1 MQTRI
6 NVMKMKF
13 AFTAPVC
20 LCIGLFTL
28 VSCGKKNFLDQTET
42 TNLDEQTV
50 FSDSARTVAF
60 LTNIY
65 IDIGFAESAT
75 RFGNG
80 GLDASCDEA
89 EPQKSATVTT
99 SIQFATG
106 TVNPSIISAD
116 AWNTPYTNIRRVNQL
131 LKHLPGSPI
140 PSYIRNVMS
149 AEARFLRAWYYA
161 DLLKHYGGIPLI
173 GDSVY
178 NVEDKIPAV
187 RNSYKE
193 CVDYIISECDAAAA
207 VLPLVRIR
215 EDYGRASGGAAMALK
230 ARVLLYAAS
239 PLFNGGGINKADAAT
254 CYPDNVPERW
264 KLAADAA
271 AAVMNTAAYSLN
283 EDNATAPGYG
293 FYKVFTLR
301 VNPEYILA
309 KMQGG
314 NRELESAWQPP
325 SRNGAQGGFPYQD
338 FVDAFGMANGKA
350 ITDPSSGYD
359 AANPYSNRDPRLAY
373 SVIRDQ
379 TPLIQNTGLK
389 EPVNIF
395 LGPDGKGVSQD
406 AVHAGTPTGYYTNK
420 MLDENIAANFIH
432 GSQRCFPLMRYAE
445 VLLNYAEAQNEYAGP
460 VAEVYNAVGL
470 VRKRAGLLPYELPAG
485 LSKEQM
491 REAIHA
497 ERRVEL
503 AFEGHRFWDV
513 RRWKIAA
520 QTENKQMTG
529 MEVRRNGA
537 NVTYTIF
544 PVRKHN
550 FRDAMYL
557 WAIPQGETAKSP
569 ELKQNPSW

>member
-178 NVEDKIPAV
+178 KVEDKIPAV

-193 CVDYIISECDAAAA
+193 CVDYIVSECDAAAA

-239 PLFNGGGINKADAAT
+239 PLFNGGGINKEDAAT

-325 SRNGAQGGFPYQD
+325 SRNGAQGGFPYQG

-460 VAEVYNAVGL
+460 VAEVYNAVAL

-529 MEVRRNGA
+529 MEVKRNGA

>member
-20 LCIGLFTL
+20 LCIGIFTL

-140 PSYIRNVMS
+140 PSHIRNVMS

-178 NVEDKIPAV
+178 KVEDKIPAV

-193 CVDYIISECDAAAA
+193 CVDYIVSECDAAAA

-283 EDNATAPGYG
+283 EDNTTAPGYG

-460 VAEVYNAVGL
+460 VAEVYNAVAL
-470 VRKRAGLLPYELPAG
+470 VRKRAGLSPYELPAG

>member
-1 MQTRI
+1 
-6 NVMKMKF
+6 MKF
-13 AFTAPVC
+13 TFAAPAC
-20 LCIGLFTL
+20 LCLGMFILT
-28 VSCGKKNFLDQTET
+28 SCGKKNFLDQTET
-42 TNLDEQTV
+42 TNLNEQTV

-65 IDIGFAESAT
+65 LDIGFAESAT

-80 GLDASCDEA
+80 GLDAACDEA

-106 TVNPSIISAD
+106 TVNPSIISGD
-116 AWNTPYTNIRRVNQL
+116 AWNTPYTNIRKVNQL
-131 LKHLPGSPI
+131 LKHLPGAPI
-140 PSYIRNVMS
+140 PTHIRNAM
-149 AEARFLRAWYYA
+149 AGEARFLRAWYYA
-161 DLLKHYGGIPLI
+161 ILLKHYGGVPLI

-178 NVEDKIPAV
+178 DVQDKIPAT
-187 RNSYKE
+187 RNTYKE
-193 CVDYIISECDAAAA
+193 CVDYIVSECDAVAGS
-207 VLPLVRIR
+207 LPLVRIR
-215 EDYGRASGGAAMALK
+215 EDYGRASGGAALALK
-230 ARVLLYAAS
+230 ARVLLFAAS
-239 PLFNGGGINKADAAT
+239 PLFNGGGIEQGNETAAYPTAD
-254 CYPDNVPERW
+254 PERW

-271 AAVMNTAAYSLN
+271 LAVMNTAAYSLN
-283 EDNATAPGYG
+283 EDNATSPGYG
-293 FYKVFTLR
+293 FYKLFTLR

-325 SRNGAQGGFPYQD
+325 SRNGAKGGFPYQD

-350 ITDPSSGYD
+350 ITDPASGYD
-359 AANPYSNRDPRLAY
+359 ANNPYNGRDPRLAY

-379 TPLIQNTGLK
+379 MPLIQNTGLK
-389 EPVNIF
+389 EPVNIY

-406 AVHAGTPTGYYTNK
+406 AVHSGTPTGYYTNK

-432 GSQRCFPLMRYAE
+432 GSNRCFPLMRFAE
-445 VLLNYAEAQNEYAGP
+445 VLLNFAEASNEYAG
-460 VAEVYNAVGL
+460 VSQEVYDAVEL
-470 VRKRAGLLPYELPAG
+470 VRKRAGLVPFELPDG
-485 LSKEQM
+485 LTKEQM
-491 REAIHA
+491 REAIRA

-513 RRWKIAA
+513 RRWKIAE
-520 QTENKQMTG
+520 QTENKQMNG
-529 MEVRRNGA
+529 MEITRNGSA
-537 NVTYTIF
+537 VTYRIF

-550 FRDAMYL
+550 FRKAMYL

>member
-1 MQTRI
+1 M
-6 NVMKMKF
+6 
-13 AFTAPVC
+13 
-20 LCIGLFTL
+20 
-28 VSCGKKNFLDQTET
+28 
-42 TNLDEQTV
+42 
-50 FSDSARTVAF
+50 
-60 LTNIY
+60 
-65 IDIGFAESAT
+65 
-75 RFGNG
+75 
-80 GLDASCDEA
+80 
-89 EPQKSATVTT
+89 
-99 SIQFATG
+99 
-106 TVNPSIISAD
+106 
-116 AWNTPYTNIRRVNQL
+116 
-131 LKHLPGSPI
+131 
-140 PSYIRNVMS
+140 
-149 AEARFLRAWYYA
+149 
-161 DLLKHYGGIPLI
+161 
-173 GDSVY
+173 
-178 NVEDKIPAV
+178 EDKIPAV

-193 CVDYIISECDAAAA
+193 CVDYIVSECDAAAA

-271 AAVMNTAAYSLN
+271 AAVMSTAAYSLN
-283 EDNATAPGYG
+283 EDNTTAPGYG

-301 VNPEYILA
+301 VNTEYILA

-325 SRNGAQGGFPYQD
+325 SRNGAQGGFPYQG

-359 AANPYSNRDPRLAY
+359 PANPYSNRDPRLAY

-460 VAEVYNAVGL
+460 VAEVYNAVAL
-470 VRKRAGLLPYELPAG
+470 VRKRAGLSPYELPAG

-544 PVRKHN
+544 NVRKHN

>member
-1 MQTRI
+1 
-6 NVMKMKF
+6 MKSTF
-13 AFTAPVC
+13 AAPVC
-20 LCIGLFTL
+20 LCIGILTL
-28 VSCGKKNFLDQTET
+28 ASCGKKNFLDQTET
-42 TNLDEQTV
+42 TNLNEQTV
-50 FSDSARTVAF
+50 FADSARTVAF

-65 IDIGFAESAT
+65 LDIGFAENAT
-75 RFGNG
+75 RFENG
-80 GLDASCDEA
+80 GLDAACDEA

-99 SIQFATG
+99 SVQFATG

-116 AWNTPYTNIRRVNQL
+116 AWNTPYTNIRKVNQL

-140 PSYIRNVMS
+140 PSYIRNVMA

-161 DLLKHYGGIPLI
+161 DLLKHYGGIPILN
-173 GDSVY
+173 DSVY
-178 NVEDKIPAV
+178 RVEDKIPAV

-193 CVDYIISECDAAAA
+193 CVDYIVSECEAAAA
-207 VLPLVRIR
+207 ALPLVRIR
-215 EDYGRASGGAAMALK
+215 EDYGRASGGAALALK
-230 ARVLLYAAS
+230 ARVLLFAAS
-239 PLFNGGGINKADAAT
+239 PLFNGNGIVPGDAVT
-254 CYPDNVPERW
+254 GYPDKLPERW

-271 AAVMNTAAYSLN
+271 LAVMNTAAYSLN
-283 EDNATAPGYG
+283 EDNTTAPGYG

-301 VNPEYILA
+301 VNTEYILA

-314 NRELESAWQPP
+314 NRELETAWQPP
-325 SRNGAQGGFPYQD
+325 SRNGAKGGFPYQE
-338 FVDAFGMANGKA
+338 FVDAFPMANGLV
-350 ITDPSSGYD
+350 ITDPASGYN
-359 AANPYSNRDPRLAY
+359 AADPYKNRDPRLAY

-379 TPLIQNTGLK
+379 TLLIQNTGLK
-389 EPVNIF
+389 EPVNIY
-395 LGPDGKGVSQD
+395 LGPDGKGASQD

-420 MLDENIAANFIH
+420 MLDENIAANYIH

-445 VLLNYAEAQNEYAGP
+445 ILLNYAEAQNEYAGP
-460 VAEVYNAVGL
+460 VQEVYKAVEL
-470 VRKRAGLLPYELPAG
+470 VRKRAGLSPYELPAA
-485 LSKEQM
+485 LTKDQM
-491 REAIHA
+491 RETIHA
-497 ERRVEL
+497 ERRIEL

-529 MEVRRNGA
+529 MEVKRNGGT
-537 NVTYTIF
+537 VTYTTF

>member
-20 LCIGLFTL
+20 LCIGIFTL

-99 SIQFATG
+99 SVQFATG

-140 PSYIRNVMS
+140 PSHIRNVMS

-178 NVEDKIPAV
+178 KVEDKIPAV

-193 CVDYIISECDAAAA
+193 CVDYIVSECDAAAA

-283 EDNATAPGYG
+283 EDNSTAPGYG

-301 VNPEYILA
+301 VNTEYILA

-359 AANPYSNRDPRLAY
+359 PANPYSNRDPRLAY

-460 VAEVYNAVGL
+460 VAEVYNAVAL

-537 NVTYTIF
+537 TVTYTIF

>member
-1 MQTRI
+1 
-6 NVMKMKF
+6 MKMKF

-178 NVEDKIPAV
+178 KVEDKIPAV

-193 CVDYIISECDAAAA
+193 CVDYIVSECDAAAA
-207 VLPLVRIR
+207 VLPLERIR

-239 PLFNGGGINKADAAT
+239 PLFNGGGINKEDAAT

-283 EDNATAPGYG
+283 EDNTTAPGYG

-325 SRNGAQGGFPYQD
+325 SRNGAQGGFPYQN

-460 VAEVYNAVGL
+460 VAEVYNAVAL
-470 VRKRAGLLPYELPAG
+470 VRKRAGLSPYELPAG

>member
-1 MQTRI
+1 
-6 NVMKMKF
+6 MKMKF

-20 LCIGLFTL
+20 LCIGIFTL
-28 VSCGKKNFLDQTET
+28 ASCGKKNFLDQTET
-42 TNLDEQTV
+42 TNLNEQTV
-50 FSDSARTVAF
+50 FADSARTVAF

-65 IDIGFAESAT
+65 VDIGFAESAT

-116 AWNTPYTNIRRVNQL
+116 AWNLPYTNIRRVNQL

-140 PSYIRNVMS
+140 PSFIRNVMA

-161 DLLKHYGGIPLI
+161 DLLKHYGGVPLL

-178 NVEDKIPAV
+178 KVEDKIPAV

-215 EDYGRASGGAAMALK
+215 EDYGRASGGAALALK

-239 PLFNGGGINKADAAT
+239 PLFNGGGINPQDAPT
-254 CYPDNVPERW
+254 GYPDNVPERW

-283 EDNATAPGYG
+283 EDNTTAPGYG
-293 FYKVFTLR
+293 FYKLFTLR
-301 VNPEYILA
+301 VNPEYIFA
-309 KMQGG
+309 RMQGG

-325 SRNGAQGGFPYQD
+325 SRNGAQGGFPYQG
-338 FVDAFGMANGKA
+338 FVDAFGMANGKS
-350 ITDPSSGYD
+350 ITDPSSGYN
-359 AANPYSNRDPRLAY
+359 AADPYSHRDPRLAY

-379 TPLIQNTGLK
+379 TLLIQNTGLK
-389 EPVNIF
+389 EPVNIY
-395 LGPDGKGVSQD
+395 LGPDGKGISQD

-445 VLLNYAEAQNEYAGP
+445 VLLNFAEAQNEYAGP
-460 VAEVYNAVGL
+460 VQEVYNAVEL
-470 VRKRAGLLPYELPAG
+470 VRKRAGLSPYELPAA
-485 LSKEQM
+485 LTKETM
-491 REAIHA
+491 REAIRA

-529 MEVRRNGA
+529 MEVKRNGA

-550 FRDAMYL
+550 FREAMYL

>member
-1 MQTRI
+1 MT
-6 NVMKMKF
+6 KKF
-13 AFTAPVC
+13 TFAAPVC
-20 LCIGLFTL
+20 LCLGMLTLF
-28 VSCGKKNFLDQTET
+28 SCGKKNFLDQTET
-42 TNLDEQTV
+42 TNLNEQTV
-50 FSDSARTVAF
+50 FTDSARTVAF

-80 GLDASCDEA
+80 GLDAASDEA

-106 TVNPSIISAD
+106 TVNPSIISND
-116 AWNTPYTNIRRVNQL
+116 AWNLPYTNIRRVNQL

-140 PSYIRNVMS
+140 PSHIRNVMS

-161 DLLKHYGGIPLI
+161 ILLKHYGGVPLL

-178 NVEDKIPAV
+178 NVTDKIPAV

-193 CVDYIISECDAAAA
+193 CVDYIVSECDAVAGS
-207 VLPLVRIR
+207 LPLERIR
-215 EDYGRASGGAAMALK
+215 EDYGRASGGAALALK

-239 PLFNGGGINKADAAT
+239 PLFNGGGIDPQNPVT
-254 CYPDNVPERW
+254 GYPDNVPERW

-271 AAVMNTAAYSLN
+271 QAIMTTNAYSLH
-283 EDNATAPGYG
+283 EDNTTAPGYG
-293 FYKVFTLR
+293 FYKLFTLR
-301 VNPEYILA
+301 VNTEYILA
-309 KMQGG
+309 KMQPG

-325 SRNGAQGGFPYQD
+325 SRDGAHGGFPYQQL
-338 FVDAFGMANGKA
+338 VDAFGMANGKP
-350 ITDPSSGYD
+350 ITDPTSDYD
-359 AANPYSNRDPRLAY
+359 ENDPYTGRDPRLAY

-379 TPLIQNTGLK
+379 TPLIQNNGLK
-389 EPVNIF
+389 EPVNIY

-420 MLDENIAANFIH
+420 MLDENISANFIH
-432 GSQRCFPLMRYAE
+432 GSQRCFPLIRYAE
-445 VLLNYAEAQNEYAGP
+445 VLLNFAEATNEYIG
-460 VAEVYNAVGL
+460 AEPEVFDAVEQ
-470 VRKRAGLLPYELPAG
+470 VRKRAGLVPYELEEG
-485 LSKEQM
+485 LSKEEM
-491 REAIHA
+491 REIIRA

-520 QTENKQMTG
+520 ETENKQMTG
-529 MEVRRNGA
+529 MEVRRNGST
-537 NVTYTIF
+537 VTYTIF

-550 FRDAMYL
+550 FREAMYL
-557 WAIPQGETAKSP
+557 WAIPQSETAKSP

>member
-1 MQTRI
+1 MT
-6 NVMKMKF
+6 MKF
-13 AFTAPVC
+13 TFAAPAC
-20 LCIGLFTL
+20 LCLGMFILS
-28 VSCGKKNFLDQTET
+28 SCGKKNFLDQTET
-42 TNLDEQTV
+42 TNLNEQTV
-50 FSDSARTVAF
+50 FTDSARTVAF

-80 GLDASCDEA
+80 GLDAASDEA
-89 EPQKSATVTT
+89 EAQKSANVTT

-106 TVNPSIISAD
+106 TVNPTIISND
-116 AWNTPYTNIRRVNQL
+116 AWNLPYTNIRRVNQL
-131 LKHLPGSPI
+131 LKHLPGAPI
-140 PSYIRNVMS
+140 PPHIRNVMA

-161 DLLKHYGGIPLI
+161 ILLKHYGGIPLL

-178 NVEDKIPAV
+178 AVTDKIPAV
-187 RNSYKE
+187 RNTYQE
-193 CVDYIISECDAAAA
+193 CVDYIVSECNSVAAS
-207 VLPLVRIR
+207 LPLVRIR
-215 EDYGRASGGAAMALK
+215 EDYGRASGGAALALK
-230 ARVLLYAAS
+230 ARVLLFAAS
-239 PLFNGGGINKADAAT
+239 PLFNGGGIEPGNNVTGYAVAD
-254 CYPDNVPERW
+254 PERW

-271 AAVMNTAAYSLN
+271 LAVMNTAAYSLN
-283 EDNATAPGYG
+283 EDNTTAPGYG
-293 FYKVFTLR
+293 FYKLFTLR

-325 SRNGAQGGFPYQD
+325 SRNGAKGGFPYQE
-338 FVDAFGMANGKA
+338 FVDAFNMANGLP
-350 ITDPSSGYD
+350 ITDPASGYD
-359 AANPYSNRDPRLAY
+359 PNDPYRNRDPRLAY

-379 TPLIQNTGLK
+379 MPLIQNTGLK
-389 EPVNIF
+389 EPVNIY

-432 GSQRCFPLMRYAE
+432 GSNRCFPLMRYAE
-445 VLLNYAEAQNEYAGP
+445 VLLNYAEATNEYTGP
-460 VAEVYNAVGL
+460 TQEVYNAVEL
-470 VRKRAGLLPYELPAG
+470 VRKRAGLQPYQLAAG
-485 LSKEQM
+485 LTKEQM
-491 REAIHA
+491 REAIRA

-513 RRWKIAA
+513 RRWKIAE
-520 QTENKQMTG
+520 QTENKQMNG
-529 MEVRRNGA
+529 MEIRRNGS

-550 FRDAMYL
+550 FRKAMYL

>member
-1 MQTRI
+1 
-6 NVMKMKF
+6 MKMKSTF
-13 AFTAPVC
+13 AAPVC
-20 LCIGLFTL
+20 LCIGILTL
-28 VSCGKKNFLDQTET
+28 ASCGKKNFLDQTET
-42 TNLDEQTV
+42 TNLNEQTV
-50 FSDSARTVAF
+50 FADSARTVAF

-65 IDIGFAESAT
+65 LDIGFAENAT
-75 RFGNG
+75 RFENG
-80 GLDASCDEA
+80 GLDAACDEA

-99 SIQFATG
+99 SVQFATG

-116 AWNTPYTNIRRVNQL
+116 AWNTPYTNIRKVNQL

-140 PSYIRNVMS
+140 PSYIRNVMA

-161 DLLKHYGGIPLI
+161 DLLKHYGGIPILN
-173 GDSVY
+173 DSVY
-178 NVEDKIPAV
+178 RVEDKIPAV

-193 CVDYIISECDAAAA
+193 CVDYIVSECEAAAA
-207 VLPLVRIR
+207 ALPLVRIR
-215 EDYGRASGGAAMALK
+215 EDYGRASGGAALALK
-230 ARVLLYAAS
+230 ARVLLFAAS
-239 PLFNGGGINKADAAT
+239 PLFNGNGIVPGDAVT
-254 CYPDNVPERW
+254 GYPDKLPERW

-271 AAVMNTAAYSLN
+271 LAVMNTAAYSLN
-283 EDNATAPGYG
+283 EDNTTAPGYG

-301 VNPEYILA
+301 VNTEYILA

-314 NRELESAWQPP
+314 NRELETAWQPP
-325 SRNGAQGGFPYQD
+325 SRNGAKGGFPYQE
-338 FVDAFGMANGKA
+338 FVDAFPMANGLV
-350 ITDPSSGYD
+350 ITDPASGYN
-359 AANPYSNRDPRLAY
+359 AADPYKNRDPRLAY

-379 TPLIQNTGLK
+379 TLLIQNTGLK
-389 EPVNIF
+389 EPVNIY
-395 LGPDGKGVSQD
+395 LGPDGKGASQD

-420 MLDENIAANFIH
+420 MLDENIAANYIH

-445 VLLNYAEAQNEYAGP
+445 ILLNYAEAQNEYAGP
-460 VAEVYNAVGL
+460 VQEVYKAVEL
-470 VRKRAGLLPYELPAG
+470 VRKRAGLSPYELPAA
-485 LSKEQM
+485 LTKDQM
-491 REAIHA
+491 RETIHA
-497 ERRVEL
+497 ERRIEL

-529 MEVRRNGA
+529 MEVKRNGGT
-537 NVTYTIF
+537 VTYTTF

>member
-1 MQTRI
+1 MLTRI
-6 NVMKMKF
+6 NVMKMKSTF
-13 AFTAPVC
+13 AAPVC
-20 LCIGLFTL
+20 LCIGILTL
-28 VSCGKKNFLDQTET
+28 ASCGKKNFLDQTET
-42 TNLDEQTV
+42 TNLNEQTV
-50 FSDSARTVAF
+50 FADSARTVAF

-65 IDIGFAESAT
+65 LDIGFAENAT
-75 RFGNG
+75 RFENG
-80 GLDASCDEA
+80 GLDAACDEA

-99 SIQFATG
+99 SVQFATG

-116 AWNTPYTNIRRVNQL
+116 AWNTPYTNIRKVNQL

-140 PSYIRNVMS
+140 PSYIRNVMA

-161 DLLKHYGGIPLI
+161 DLLKHYGGIPILN
-173 GDSVY
+173 DSVY
-178 NVEDKIPAV
+178 RVEDKIPAV

-193 CVDYIISECDAAAA
+193 CVDYIVSECEAAAA
-207 VLPLVRIR
+207 ALPLVRIR
-215 EDYGRASGGAAMALK
+215 EDYGRASGGAALALK
-230 ARVLLYAAS
+230 ARVLLFAAS
-239 PLFNGGGINKADAAT
+239 PLFNGNGIVPGDAVT
-254 CYPDNVPERW
+254 GYPDKLPERW

-271 AAVMNTAAYSLN
+271 LAVMNTAAYSLN
-283 EDNATAPGYG
+283 EDNTTAPGYG

-301 VNPEYILA
+301 VNTEYILA

-314 NRELESAWQPP
+314 NRELETAWQPP
-325 SRNGAQGGFPYQD
+325 SRNGAKGGFPYQE
-338 FVDAFGMANGKA
+338 FVDAFPMANGLV
-350 ITDPSSGYD
+350 ITDPASGYN
-359 AANPYSNRDPRLAY
+359 AADPYKNRDPRLAY

-379 TPLIQNTGLK
+379 TLLIQNTGLK
-389 EPVNIF
+389 EPVNIY
-395 LGPDGKGVSQD
+395 LGPDGKGASQD

-420 MLDENIAANFIH
+420 MLDENIAANYIH

-445 VLLNYAEAQNEYAGP
+445 ILLNYAEAQNEYAGP
-460 VAEVYNAVGL
+460 VQEVYKAVEL
-470 VRKRAGLLPYELPAG
+470 VRKRAGLSPYELPAA
-485 LSKEQM
+485 LTKDQM
-491 REAIHA
+491 RETIHA
-497 ERRVEL
+497 ERRIEL

-529 MEVRRNGA
+529 MEVKRNGGT
-537 NVTYTIF
+537 VTYTTF

>member
-1 MQTRI
+1 
-6 NVMKMKF
+6 MKMKF

-178 NVEDKIPAV
+178 KVEDKIPAV

-193 CVDYIISECDAAAA
+193 CVDYIVSECDAAAA

-239 PLFNGGGINKADAAT
+239 PLFNGGGINKEDAAT

-325 SRNGAQGGFPYQD
+325 SRNGAQGGFPYQG

-460 VAEVYNAVGL
+460 VAEVYNAVAL

-529 MEVRRNGA
+529 MEVKRNGA

>member
-1 MQTRI
+1 
-6 NVMKMKF
+6 MKSKITF
-13 AFTAPVC
+13 AAPVC
-20 LCIGLFTL
+20 LCIGMLAL
-28 VSCGKKNFLDQTET
+28 ASCGKKNFLDETET
-42 TNLDEQTV
+42 TNLNEQTV

-89 EPQKSATVTT
+89 EPQKSSTVTT

-116 AWNTPYTNIRRVNQL
+116 AWNLPYTNIRRVNQL
-131 LKHLPGSPI
+131 LKHLPGAPI
-140 PSYIRNVMS
+140 PAHIRS
-149 AEARFLRAWYYA
+149 AMALEARFLRAWYYA
-161 DLLKHYGGIPLI
+161 ILLKHYGGVPLI
-173 GDSVY
+173 GDSVFSIT
-178 NVEDKIPAV
+178 DKLPAV
-187 RNSYKE
+187 RNTYEE
-193 CVDYIISECDAAAA
+193 CVDYIVSECDAVAAG
-207 VLPLVRIR
+207 LPLERIR
-215 EDYGRASGGAAMALK
+215 EDYGRVSGGAAMALK

-239 PLFNGGGINKADAAT
+239 PLFNGGGIDPQNAVT
-254 CYPDNVPERW
+254 GYTDNVQERW

-271 AAVMNTAAYSLN
+271 GDVIRTDAYSLH
-283 EDNATAPGYG
+283 EDNTTAPGYG
-293 FYKVFTLR
+293 FYKLFTLR
-301 VNPEYILA
+301 VNTEYILA

-314 NRELESAWQPP
+314 NRELETAWQPP
-325 SRNGAQGGFPYQD
+325 SRQGGQGGFPYQEL
-338 FVDAFGMANGKA
+338 VDAFGMANGKP
-350 ITDPSSGYD
+350 ITDPTSGYN
-359 AANPYSNRDPRLAY
+359 AADPYSNRDPRLAY

-379 TPLIQNTGLK
+379 MPLIQNNGLK
-389 EPVNIF
+389 EPVNIY

-420 MLDENIAANFIH
+420 MLDENISANFIH

-445 VLLNYAEAQNEYAGP
+445 VLLNFAEATNEYEGATP
-460 VAEVYNAVGL
+460 DVYDAVEL
-470 VRKRAGLLPYELPAG
+470 VRKRAGLVPYELEAG
-485 LSKEQM
+485 LDKEEM
-491 REAIHA
+491 RGIIRA

-513 RRWKIAA
+513 RRWKIAE

-529 MEVRRNGA
+529 MEVRRNGS

-550 FRDAMYL
+550 FRPAMYL
-557 WAIPQGETAKSP
+557 WAIPQSETAKSP

>member
-1 MQTRI
+1 MT
-6 NVMKMKF
+6 KKF
-13 AFTAPVC
+13 TFAAPAC
-20 LCIGLFTL
+20 LCLGMFLLI
-28 VSCGKKNFLDQTET
+28 SCGKKNFLDQTET
-42 TNLDEQTV
+42 TNLNEQTV
-50 FSDSARTVAF
+50 FADSARTVAF

-80 GLDASCDEA
+80 GLDAACDEA
-89 EPQKSATVTT
+89 EPQKSANVTT

-106 TVNPSIISAD
+106 TVNPSIISND
-116 AWNTPYTNIRRVNQL
+116 AWNLPYTNIRRVNQL
-131 LKHLPGSPI
+131 LKHLPSSPI
-140 PSYIRNVMS
+140 PPHIRNVMT

-161 DLLKHYGGIPLI
+161 ILLKHYGGVPLL
-173 GDSVY
+173 GDTVY
-178 NVEDKIPAV
+178 DVTDKIPAV
-187 RNSYKE
+187 RNTYEE
-193 CVDYIISECDAAAA
+193 CVNYIVSECDAAAA
-207 VLPLVRIR
+207 SLPLVRIR
-215 EDYGRASGGAAMALK
+215 EDYGRASGAAALALK
-230 ARVLLYAAS
+230 ARVLLFAAS
-239 PLFNGGGINKADAAT
+239 PLFNGGGVEPENPLTGYTNAD
-254 CYPDNVPERW
+254 PERW

-271 AAVMNTAAYSLN
+271 QVVMNTEAFSLY

-293 FYKVFTLR
+293 FYKLFTLR
-301 VNPEYILA
+301 VNTEYILA

-325 SRNGAQGGFPYQD
+325 SRNGAKGGFPYQE

-350 ITDPSSGYD
+350 ITDPASGYD
-359 AANPYSNRDPRLAY
+359 ANDPYKDRDPRLAY

-379 TPLIQNTGLK
+379 MPLIQNTGLK
-389 EPVNIF
+389 EPVNIY

-432 GSQRCFPLMRYAE
+432 GSNRCFPLMRYAE
-445 VLLNYAEAQNEYAGP
+445 VLLNFAEAANEYAANP
-460 VAEVYNAVGL
+460 TQEVYDAVEL
-470 VRKRAGLLPYELPAG
+470 VRKRAGLMPYELPDD
-485 LSKEQM
+485 LTKDQM
-491 REAIHA
+491 REAIRA

-513 RRWKIAA
+513 RRWKIAM
-520 QTENKQMTG
+520 QTENKQMNG
-529 MEVRRNGA
+529 MEITRSGSG
-537 NVTYTIF
+537 VTYRIF

-550 FRDAMYL
+550 FREAMYL

>member
-1 MQTRI
+1 MT
-6 NVMKMKF
+6 MKF
-13 AFTAPVC
+13 TFAAPAC
-20 LCIGLFTL
+20 LCLGMFILS
-28 VSCGKKNFLDQTET
+28 SCGKKNFLDQTET
-42 TNLDEQTV
+42 TNLNEQTV
-50 FSDSARTVAF
+50 FTDSARTVAF

-80 GLDASCDEA
+80 GLDAASDEA
-89 EPQKSATVTT
+89 EAQKSANVTT

-106 TVNPSIISAD
+106 TVNPTIISND
-116 AWNTPYTNIRRVNQL
+116 AWNLPYTNIRRVNQL
-131 LKHLPGSPI
+131 LKHLPGAPI
-140 PSYIRNVMS
+140 PPHIRNVMA

-161 DLLKHYGGIPLI
+161 VLLKHYGGIPLL

-178 NVEDKIPAV
+178 AVTDKIPAV
-187 RNSYKE
+187 RNTYQE
-193 CVDYIISECDAAAA
+193 CVDYIVSECNAVAAS
-207 VLPLVRIR
+207 LPLVRIR
-215 EDYGRASGGAAMALK
+215 EDYGRASGGAALALK
-230 ARVLLYAAS
+230 ARVLLFAAS
-239 PLFNGGGINKADAAT
+239 PLFNGGGIEPGNNVTGYADA
-254 CYPDNVPERW
+254 DPERW

-271 AAVMNTAAYSLN
+271 LAVMNTAAYSLN
-283 EDNATAPGYG
+283 EDNTTAPGYG
-293 FYKVFTLR
+293 FYKLFTLR

-325 SRNGAQGGFPYQD
+325 SRNGAKGGFPYQE
-338 FVDAFGMANGKA
+338 FVDAFNMANGLP
-350 ITDPSSGYD
+350 ITDPASGYD
-359 AANPYSNRDPRLAY
+359 PNDPYRNRDPRLAY

-379 TPLIQNTGLK
+379 MPLIQNTGLK
-389 EPVNIF
+389 EPVNIY

-432 GSQRCFPLMRYAE
+432 GSNRCFPLMRYAE
-445 VLLNYAEAQNEYAGP
+445 VLLNYAEAANEYTGP
-460 VAEVYNAVGL
+460 TQEVYNAVEL
-470 VRKRAGLLPYELPAG
+470 VRKRAGLQPYQLAAG
-485 LSKEQM
+485 LTKDQM
-491 REAIHA
+491 REAIRA

-513 RRWKIAA
+513 RRWKIAE
-520 QTENKQMTG
+520 QTENKQMNG
-529 MEVRRNGA
+529 MEIRRNGS

-550 FRDAMYL
+550 FRKAMYL
-557 WAIPQGETAKSP
+557 WAISQGETAKSP

>member
-1 MQTRI
+1 
-6 NVMKMKF
+6 MKMKF

-20 LCIGLFTL
+20 LCIGIFTL

-140 PSYIRNVMS
+140 PSHIRNVMS

-178 NVEDKIPAV
+178 KVEDKIPAV

-193 CVDYIISECDAAAA
+193 CVDYIVSECDAAAA

-283 EDNATAPGYG
+283 EDNTTAPGYG

-460 VAEVYNAVGL
+460 VAEVYNAVAL
-470 VRKRAGLLPYELPAG
+470 VRKRAGLSPYELPAG

>member
-1 MQTRI
+1 MLTRI
-6 NVMKMKF
+6 SVMKMKST
-13 AFTAPVC
+13 FTAPVC
-20 LCIGLFTL
+20 LCIGMLTL
-28 VSCGKKNFLDQTET
+28 AACGKKNFLDQTET
-42 TNLDEQTV
+42 TNLNEQTV
-50 FSDSARTVAF
+50 FTDSARTVAF

-65 IDIGFAESAT
+65 IDIGFAENAT
-75 RFGNG
+75 RFDNG
-80 GLDASCDEA
+80 GLDAACDEA

-116 AWNTPYTNIRRVNQL
+116 AWNLPYTNIRRVNQL
-131 LKHLPGSPI
+131 LKHLPGAPI

-193 CVDYIISECDAAAA
+193 CVDYIVSECDAAAA
-207 VLPLVRIR
+207 ALPLVRIR
-215 EDYGRASGGAAMALK
+215 EDYGRASAGAALALK

-239 PLFNGGGINKADAAT
+239 PLFNGGGIDPQNNLTGYTDQ
-254 CYPDNVPERW
+254 VPERW

-271 AAVMNTAAYSLN
+271 GAVMKTAAYSLN

-293 FYKVFTLR
+293 FYKLFTLR
-301 VNPEYILA
+301 VNKEYILA

-314 NRELESAWQPP
+314 NRELETAWQPP
-325 SRNGAQGGFPYQD
+325 SRGGAHGGFPYQEL
-338 FVDAFGMANGKA
+338 VDAFGMANGLP
-350 ITDPSSGYD
+350 ITDPASGYN
-359 AANPYSNRDPRLAY
+359 AADPYKNRDPRLAY

-379 TPLIQNTGLK
+379 TPLIQNNGLK
-389 EPVNIF
+389 EPVNIY
-395 LGPDGKGVSQD
+395 LGADGKGVSQD

-420 MLDENIAANFIH
+420 MLDENISANFIH

-445 VLLNYAEAQNEYAGP
+445 VLLNYAEAENEYAGP
-460 VAEVYNAVGL
+460 LPEVYAAVEQ
-470 VRKRAGLLPYELPAG
+470 VRKRAGLLPFELPG
-485 LSKEQM
+485 SLTKEQM
-491 REAIHA
+491 RAAIRA

-513 RRWKIAA
+513 RRWKIAGE
-520 QTENKQMTG
+520 TENKQMTG
-529 MEVRRNGA
+529 MEVKRNGA
-537 NVTYTIF
+537 NVTYTTF